1 MGEDDPEN
9 VWDSPESSSVDVT
22 VYNVAPVTEE
32 KETLTEVESITVATM
47 SVGAARGVMVSEE
60 DGDDV
65 KFALVLYAITV
76 MV

>member
-47 SVGAARGVMVSEE
+47 SVGAARGVMVTAGEE
-60 DGDDV
+60 GEDV
-65 KFALVLYAITV
+65 EFVPLVTTV
-76 MV
+76 ME